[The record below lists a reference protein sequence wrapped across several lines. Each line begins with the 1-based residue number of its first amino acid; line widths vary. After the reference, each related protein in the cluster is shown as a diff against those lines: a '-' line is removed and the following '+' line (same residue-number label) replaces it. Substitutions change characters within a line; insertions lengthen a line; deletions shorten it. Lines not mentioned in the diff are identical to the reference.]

1 MHIKDGLVLADGSL
15 QKFDG
20 NGPSFIDAIDGDYFS
35 ALKDSEGNIT
45 AFQFGLTEQYEDS
58 DGNKITKEEYNKR
71 IEDNKQSVEDI
82 EARSL
87 KSKERGG
94 VCQEITRQTDGDG
107 YVSIPRVGKSA
118 NVTEATP
125 GIDNAAEARVVNNLQ
140 KLLDSMGLGMEIRI
154 ITDAGFA
161 QSIGMGTDGGR
172 FFKNDGV
179 LYVNPFA
186 VRANMIVEEAASRNS
201 RKDEDQVFRGNLDGG
216 GHAQYCPWPCS
227 KQIL

>member
-1 MHIKDGLVLADGSL
+1 M
-15 QKFDG
+15 
-20 NGPSFIDAIDGDYFS
+20 
-35 ALKDSEGNIT
+35 
-45 AFQFGLTEQYEDS
+45 
-58 DGNKITKEEYNKR
+58 
-71 IEDNKQSVEDI
+71 
-82 EARSL
+82 
-87 KSKERGG
+87 
-94 VCQEITRQTDGDG
+94 
-107 YVSIPRVGKSA
+107 SIPRVGKSA

-161 QSIGMGTDGGR
+161 QSIGMGTDGGE

-201 RKDEDQVFRGNLDGG
+201 RKKMKTKSFEETLMEEVMHSTVLG
-216 GHAQYCPWPCS
+216 PC

>member
-1 MHIKDGLVLADGSL
+1 M
-15 QKFDG
+15 
-20 NGPSFIDAIDGDYFS
+20 
-35 ALKDSEGNIT
+35 
-45 AFQFGLTEQYEDS
+45 
-58 DGNKITKEEYNKR
+58 
-71 IEDNKQSVEDI
+71 
-82 EARSL
+82 
-87 KSKERGG
+87 
-94 VCQEITRQTDGDG
+94 
-107 YVSIPRVGKSA
+107 SILRVGKSA

-186 VRANMIVEEAASRNS
+186 VRANMIVERSSLKELQK
-201 RKDEDQVFRGNLDGG
+201 KDEDQVFRGNLDGG